1 MCEALKAETPF
12 NNSTRRLNLTMLYS
26 SDQREDLI
34 FSATMPKAKNQSRRV
49 YSLVLGGFRRR
60 FLLLLLKKEEWGIS
74 VVFGSFLKKNI
85 SG

>member
-1 MCEALKAETPF
+1 
-12 NNSTRRLNLTMLYS
+12 
-26 SDQREDLI
+26 
-34 FSATMPKAKNQSRRV
+34 MPKAKNQSRRV

-60 FLLLLLKKEEWGIS
+60 FLLLFLKKEEWGIS